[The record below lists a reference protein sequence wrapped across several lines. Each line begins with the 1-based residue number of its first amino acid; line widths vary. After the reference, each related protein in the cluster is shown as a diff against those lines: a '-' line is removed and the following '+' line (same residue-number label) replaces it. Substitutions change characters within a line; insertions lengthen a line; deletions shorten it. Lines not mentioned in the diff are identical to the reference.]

1 LAGAGSRGLALG
13 PDSPRPWSSC
23 LPDGA
28 PKFVGIYRPIGEFEV
43 AALEIEPRFVD
54 VCDWG
59 DAFAGPAGEREQL
72 HLDDAY
78 EARRASTRQN
88 AADAQ
93 VWRAWRFWRRR
104 RWRE

>member
-1 LAGAGSRGLALG
+1 VELRRVWRAREAGERWAQIL
-13 PDSPRPWSSC
+13 RPWSSC
-23 LPDGA
+23 LPDGV
-28 PKFVGIYRPIGEFEV
+28 PKFVGIYRPIGEFQV

-54 VCDWG
+54 VSDWG

-88 AADAQ
+88 A
-93 VWRAWRFWRRR
+93 R
-104 RWRE
+104 